1 MDNLTHSLAG
11 AVFGQMGL
19 KRKTGLAMPALII
32 GANIPD
38 IDAVA
43 SVFGTESLAMRRGL
57 THGPIALVVLP
68 VLLTALLL
76 AYHRWRP
83 NPKRL
88 PVHTGWLLAMAY
100 IGTLSH
106 PVLDWM
112 NSYGIR
118 FLEPFSSQ
126 WFAGDTLFIIDVW
139 IWTALALAV
148 WLSRRRERAGASN
161 WRGPAVAGFGAV
173 CLYIFANGLITG
185 RAEALTTEAVVR
197 EKAAT
202 AMLVVANPVPVTFWR
217 RDTMWRDAEW
227 HGYGDYAL
235 GRGATLGSGVAPN
248 RLDAP
253 ELAVRRS
260 DPDVAAFLFWAR
272 MPIVTGYGPE
282 AVLTDQRFAGPGS
295 VLLRGSGRANP
306 FILPLGAP
314 AK

>member
-11 AVFGQMGL
+11 AVLGQIGL

-43 SVFGTESLAMRRGL
+43 SILGTHSLAIRRGI
-57 THGPIALVVLP
+57 THGPIALAVLP
-68 VLLTALLL
+68 LILTALLL

-88 PVHTGWLLAMAY
+88 PVRAGWLLALAY
-100 IGTLSH
+100 VGTLSH
-106 PVLDWM
+106 PALDWM

-148 WLSRRRERAGASN
+148 WLSRRREAKGQRN
-161 WRGPAVAGFGAV
+161 WRAPAIAGFGAV
-173 CLYIFANGLITG
+173 CLYILANGMITG
-185 RAEALTTEAVVR
+185 RAEALTTAAVTER
-197 EKAAT
+197 HQIAPT
-202 AMLVVANPVPVTFWR
+202 LVVANPVPITFWR
-217 RDTMWRDAEW
+217 RDMLWRNAQW
-227 HGYGDYAL
+227 HGFGDFAL
-235 GRGATLGSGVAPN
+235 NRDVVLQPAVMPN
-248 RLDAP
+248 RLDDPA
-253 ELAVRRS
+253 LALRRG
-260 DPDVAAFLFWAR
+260 DPDVRNFLFWSR
-272 MPIVTGYGPE
+272 MPIVTGSGRE
-282 AVLTDQRFAGPGS
+282 TVLTDQRFAQ
-295 VLLRGSGRANP
+295 SGFGGRNP
-306 FILPLGAP
+306 FVVPLSGA